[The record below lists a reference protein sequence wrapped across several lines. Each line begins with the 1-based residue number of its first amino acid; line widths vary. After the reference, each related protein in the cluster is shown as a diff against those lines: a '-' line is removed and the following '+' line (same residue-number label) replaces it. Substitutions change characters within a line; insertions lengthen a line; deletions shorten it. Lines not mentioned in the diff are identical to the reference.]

1 MPLTQTSDKDALESV
16 AFLFAIFNFQLNGG
30 DIMAKRKNN
39 WDADKLNRWIKDG
52 RGQGEGQNY
61 KSWLTIQDFPS
72 MGRAT
77 RVFGWTTNRIHH
89 FFSDSQLKYFY
100 LLDWDGKVVDIR
112 EHYPLIDLEVVLEDT
127 SGLRLDKFI
136 DRKTKESYIL
146 TTTFLITLLNND
158 GQESYAARSI
168 KYASELSKKSTIEK
182 LEIER
187 RYWKAQGIDW
197 GIVTNKD
204 INSIRAKNIEWVH
217 SAMSADSNNGFSKA
231 ELEDLLD
238 GLLYRT
244 VDNKQSIK
252 KVILEYEKD
261 YSLDAG
267 TGLLLFKH
275 LVAHKRIILDMDK
288 PINLNQ
294 TGKSINMPEISDK
307 GGNNGVKL
315 YG

>member
-1 MPLTQTSDKDALESV
+1 
-16 AFLFAIFNFQLNGG
+16 
-30 DIMAKRKNN
+30 MAKRKNN
-39 WDADKLNRWIKDG
+39 WDADKLNRWIKEG
-52 RGQGEGQNY
+52 RGQGEGENY
-61 KSWLTIQDFPS
+61 KPWLTIQDFPS
-72 MGRAT
+72 MGRVT
-77 RVFGWTTNRIHH
+77 RVFGWTTHRIHH

-100 LLDWDGKVVDIR
+100 LLDWAEKVIDIR
-112 EHYPLIDLEVVLEDT
+112 EHYALLDLETVLQET
-127 SGLRLDKFI
+127 SDLRLEKFI
-136 DRKTKESYIL
+136 DKKSKEPYIL
-146 TTTFLITLLNND
+146 TTTFLITLLNSD
-158 GQESYAARSI
+158 GHKSFAARSI

-204 INSIRAKNIEWVH
+204 INSVRAKNIEWVH
-217 SAMSADSNNGFSKA
+217 SAMSVDSNNEFSKA
-231 ELEDLLD
+231 ELDDLID

-252 KVILEYEKD
+252 KIILEYEKD

-288 PINLNQ
+288 PVNLNQ
-294 TGKSINMPEISDK
+294 TGKLINIPEISDK